1 MTRKPADIGKLVRLE
16 DNFETAVEDLDET
29 DRRPTELEHNRA
41 LEQGSVFQE
50 QLDRWL
56 TTAMVRFNKTLELFE
71 HYHEGLGQRLR
82 QVADQIIDADYKEVE
97 ADRGQ
102 VAAPP
107 LVPLDQTAKST
118 AREEGPVPTS

>member
-1 MTRKPADIGKLVRLE
+1 MAHHGNGEVQQDPRTV
-16 DNFETAVEDLDET
+16 
-29 DRRPTELEHNRA
+29 
-41 LEQGSVFQE
+41 
-50 QLDRWL
+50 
-56 TTAMVRFNKTLELFE
+56 E